1 MEMKRLLAQT
11 LLAALCG
18 SAAMAQRLDI
28 TLKDNSVVSYD
39 VSQIQYME
47 VMPQGEPGQLDG
59 YWYLGYRVMGGSTVH
74 YDGSEKLTFS
84 GTVLKW
90 LKSSGEE
97 IFDLTYSEDCKS
109 FTAVSR
115 QTGGKTT
122 YVIAANEADLLVLKA
137 GTVWRHFYKTP
148 TAAREASGV
157 ESYPNRVELATVEQ
171 VLAKYKSGST
181 YSSKTPM
188 GKHFENFPA
197 ATDEDKAWLE
207 AASNQPSFTVGN
219 YTSWKAKS
227 VKLYPYVTPT
237 PADVNQ
243 HAIGNCCMCAVL
255 ASFAYIYPGFI
266 QDIISQQGTNYAVKM
281 FDPQGNPITV
291 VVDNKFLCDGNGNLA
306 QCTGKNNAV
315 TWATV
320 LEKALMKWE
329 SRFGCNGIEGIG
341 TEHAAPPFTGC
352 GNSFA
357 ISPGTLY
364 PGEMQKVVDWAV
376 ENGMVGVGGFNKGG
390 LVCGTL
396 ESVTGHA
403 FTLMRTSSPDS
414 YMWTMRNP
422 WGNGS
427 VDGKL
432 EIPNRRA
439 IQKTIDFRLVYPG
452 AAEPFRKENL
462 GGYTVPKWTPRKTDL
477 GVDKRLLRQC
487 GIEHYAPIDE
497 VDDEASDNDGAAQG
511 AE

>member
-90 LKSSGEE
+90 QKSSGEE
-97 IFDLTYSEDCKS
+97 VYDLTYSDDLKS
-109 FTAVSR
+109 FAAVSR

-122 YVIAANEADLLVLKA
+122 YVIAANEADLLVLKV
-137 GTVWRHFYKTP
+137 GTVWRYFYKTP
-148 TAAREASGV
+148 TAAREASEV
-157 ESYPNRVELATVEQ
+157 ENFPNRVELATVEQ

-188 GKHFENFPA
+188 GKHFERFPA

-207 AASNQPSFTVGN
+207 DASNQPSFTVGN
-219 YTSWKAKS
+219 YKSWKAKS

-266 QDIISQQGTNYAVKM
+266 QDIISQQGNNYAVKM
-281 FDPQGNPITV
+281 YDPQGNPITV

-320 LEKALMKWE
+320 LE
-329 SRFGCNGIEGIG
+329 
-341 TEHAAPPFTGC
+341 
-352 GNSFA
+352 
-357 ISPGTLY
+357 
-364 PGEMQKVVDWAV
+364 
-376 ENGMVGVGGFNKGG
+376 
-390 LVCGTL
+390 
-396 ESVTGHA
+396 
-403 FTLMRTSSPDS
+403 
-414 YMWTMRNP
+414 
-422 WGNGS
+422 
-427 VDGKL
+427 
-432 EIPNRRA
+432 RR
-439 IQKTIDFRLVYPG
+439 
-452 AAEPFRKENL
+452 
-462 GGYTVPKWTPRKTDL
+462 
-477 GVDKRLLRQC
+477 
-487 GIEHYAPIDE
+487 
-497 VDDEASDNDGAAQG
+497 S
-511 AE
+511 

>member
-1 MEMKRLLAQT
+1 MKMKRIFLQALLA
-11 LLAALCG
+11 LVCG
-18 SAAMAQRLDI
+18 TGAVAQRLDI
-28 TLKDNSVVSYD
+28 TLTDNSVVSYD

-59 YWYLGYRVMGGSTVH
+59 YWYLGYRVMGGNTVH

-90 LKSSGEE
+90 QKSTGEE
-97 IFDLTYSEDCKS
+97 IYDLTYAEDKRS

-115 QTGGKTT
+115 STGTKAT
-122 YVIAANEADLLVLKA
+122 YVIAANESDLLVLKQ
-137 GTVWRHFYKTP
+137 GTIWRHFYKSSTE
-148 TAAREASGV
+148 AREASSV
-157 ESYPNRVELATVEQ
+157 ESFPNRAELTDVNQ
-171 VLAKYKSGST
+171 IITKYKSGLSN
-181 YSSKTPM
+181 SSKTPM

-207 AASNQPSFTVGN
+207 NAANQPSFTVGDYN
-219 YTSWKAKS
+219 RWTTKT
-227 VKLYPYVTPT
+227 VKLYPYTQPT

-255 ASFAYIYPGFI
+255 ASFAYMYPAFI
-266 QDIISQQGTNYAVKM
+266 QDIITQQGNNFSVKM
-281 FDPQGNPITV
+281 YDPQGNPITV
-291 VVDNKFLCDGNGNLA
+291 VVDNKFLCNSSGSLA

-329 SRFGCNGIEGIG
+329 TRFGCNGIEGIG

-357 ISPGTLY
+357 ITPETLY
-364 PGEMQKVVDWAV
+364 PAEMQKVLTWAM

-396 ESVTGHA
+396 ETVTGHA
-403 FTLMRTSSPDS
+403 FTLMYTSSLDR
-414 YMWTMRNP
+414 YLWTMRNP

-432 EIPNRRA
+432 EIPNKRA

-452 AAEPFRKENL
+452 AAESFKKEDL
-462 GGYTVPKWTPRKTDL
+462 GGYSVPRWTPKKTDL

-487 GIEHYAPIDE
+487 GIEYYAPIDE
-497 VDDEASDNDGAAQG
+497 VDDAALDETADGQEAQ
-511 AE
+511 